1 MGYGEYDLRAHEAAT
16 KARAERLPEQIFAQG
31 QCHPTMNP
39 YGVKVRESR
48 DSAQHPDSVGVIFAL
63 DVSGSMG
70 EIPVQLATKTLPSFM
85 EGVSTV
91 LPDAQVMF
99 MAVGNGHTD
108 RAPLQVG
115 QFESEASRIDQWLER
130 MYLEGQGGG
139 LCESY
144 CLAMH
149 FAARHTAMDC
159 LEKRGRKGYLFITG
173 DEPPFAWLAPD
184 VLAKVV
190 GDTIPEK
197 VLIHEMIT
205 EVSRSFYTFFL
216 IPDRARADQHET
228 GIIWSRLL
236 HERAV
241 VLDTPEDTA
250 LACALLVG
258 VQEGALRSA
267 AAIEKHASE
276 RHGRTGEARDRVVRA
291 VLPFVE
297 AIARGPIAPPD
308 VLGTRVVTGVKG

>member
-48 DSAQHPDSVGVIFAL
+48 DSAKHPNSVGVIFAL

-159 LEKRGRKGYLFITG
+159 LEKRGRKGYLFLTG
-173 DEPPFAWLAPD
+173 DEPPNDAVARSEVEGLIGDGLGADIPLAEI
-184 VLAKVV
+184 VEETK
-190 GDTIPEK
+190 
-197 VLIHEMIT
+197 
-205 EVSRSFYTFFL
+205 RSFEPFYL
-216 IPDRARADQHET
+216 IPDLGRAANVGAAWKTVFGPRAIAMHSPDDTSHVAA
-228 GIIWSRLL
+228 GLVAL
-236 HERAV
+236 VERAV
-241 VLDTPEDTA
+241 PNLSS
-250 LACALLVG
+250 LVTKYRVAG
-258 VQEGALRSA
+258 LSQERCDAVADALRPFA
-267 AAIEKHASE
+267 ASI
-276 RHGRTGEARDRVVRA
+276 G
-291 VLPFVE
+291 
-297 AIARGPIAPPD
+297 
-308 VLGTRVVTGVKG
+308 LGD